1 MQFTVCF
8 GKQNK
13 PHWVRQGSYKR
24 LLNPKII
31 KTKNLQE
38 NLTKIKNFR
47 VIQEKSLENVEF
59 DNKYRLFVEL
69 FISLRHF
76 RNLF

>member
-13 PHWVRQGSYKR
+13 THWVRQESYKR
-24 LLNPKII
+24 FFNPKII

-59 DNKYRLFVEL
+59 DNKYKLFVEL
-69 FISLRHF
+69 FISWRHF